1 MYEKN
6 DVLAQVLK
14 RAKEDLG
21 ENTKG
26 LPDKPPE
33 RGSLDICVYKL
44 AQAYLPFLARRT
56 CIDAGIIPESGTP
69 AKWSHR
75 CQH

>member
-33 RGSLDICVYKL
+33 RGSLDICVYRQSL
-44 AQAYLPFLARRT
+44 SVHGSFACHAY
-56 CIDAGIIPESGTP
+56 
-69 AKWSHR
+69 
-75 CQH
+75 